1 MTRQDPNRGPA
12 PRLVGRVW
20 LKYLLAI
27 TLSIVALLA
36 GMAGIG
42 PWPESGLVS
51 GLILLGTGPFF
62 ALRLISSAPSQPN
75 QPSHADLWKE
85 LPWLTT
91 AIGLAEIAFILAGA
105 INGQ

>member
-1 MTRQDPNRGPA
+1 MTHQDPNRGPA
-12 PRLVGRVW
+12 TPLVGRIW

-36 GMAGIG
+36 GMTGIG